1 MFPDILKKR
10 LRSFPICGII
20 FVCSFQSDAAAE
32 SELIVEQIGSEHRSS
47 VVQQGSGQAAALIQ
61 GTAGARDNRAMVSQ
75 GRVPNAPDAAAF
87 LGVDANEAL
96 FTVYDSDDLTGAPSW
111 EDATLTD
118 LLGELD
124 LTGAGPGNTAELIQ
138 TGSRNR
144 ALAVQMGANN
154 RMLTEQY
161 GDGNIAVHL
170 HEGSGND
177 TELVQ
182 RNGGNINALLAE
194 GGAVGNDG
202 GPLRLEAMGDVQ
214 GFSIRATGMQSY
226 ATATVERNGTGGLNI
241 TLQPR

>member
-1 MFPDILKKR
+1 MTISLF
-10 LRSFPICGII
+10 RSLPNFTALLFLWVLSTSLPAVADGVL
-20 FVCSFQSDAAAE
+20 F
-32 SELIVEQIGSEHRSS
+32 VEQIGERHSADVSQIGS
-47 VVQQGSGQAAALIQ
+47 VQRAGVLQGEA
-61 GTAGARDNRAMVSQ
+61 GTRDNRAMVSQ
-75 GRVPNAPDAAAF
+75 GSVPNAPDAAAF
-87 LGVDANEAL
+87 LGLDPNEAL
-96 FTVYDSDDLTGAPSW
+96 FTVYDADDLTDAPSW
-111 EDATLTD
+111 EDATVTD

-124 LTGAGPGNTAELIQ
+124 VTGAGPGNTAELIQ

-154 RMLTEQY
+154 RMLTEQH

-170 HEGSGND
+170 QEGSGND

-214 GFSIRATGMQSY
+214 GFSIRATGVQSY